1 MEYILTHG
9 KKPVVEIEIDEE
21 TAVIS
26 KIGTVFAPEHIP
38 IGVSFKDKVPIRGD
52 LNDWWN
58 GRSIPASRQNIREV
72 IINLGI
78 SSTKKLIMK
87 CFGLSLSDQYWVNP
101 VDNPLEWEKINF
113 FDNPFSEDMG
123 NVLFSEAQDDKL
135 NLMSPDNTSD
145 GWLKKK
151 WKIINEKRCLVKG
164 GSDPYHQ
171 QPLNEA
177 MASIVMERLDIPHV
191 PYSVIWD
198 GGFPYSVCE
207 NFVTSETEL
216 VSAYYIHNTMK
227 IKDISN
233 LYNHYLDCCLGLGIP
248 NAQIH
253 IDKMLAVDYLIA
265 NKDRHFGNFGAVRNA
280 VTLEWVV
287 SAPLYDNGSSF
298 WYNQNTK
305 NILNVKETK
314 SQPFFQTHEKQIGL
328 VRDFSWLDFSKL
340 IGIDEEFYEL
350 LLKSPFIDDERRD
363 VLSLAFRKRLKLLRD
378 IVALR

>member
-1 MEYILTHG
+1 MKYILTHR
-9 KKPVVEIEIDEE
+9 KTPVVEIVIDEE

-38 IGVSFKDKVPIRGD
+38 IGVSFKDKIPNRGD

-58 GRSIPASRQNIREV
+58 GRSIPASRQNIREA
-72 IINLGI
+72 IAKLGI

-113 FDNPFSEDMG
+113 FDKPFSEDMG
-123 NVLFSEAQDDKL
+123 NILFNEAIGDKL

-151 WKIINEKRCLVKG
+151 WKIVGKKRCLIKG
-164 GSDPYHQ
+164 GSDPFHQ
-171 QPLNEA
+171 QPLNEV
-177 MASIVMERLDIPHV
+177 MASIVMERIDIPHV

-198 GGFPYSVCE
+198 DGFPYSICE

-216 VSAYYIHNTMK
+216 ISAYYIHITKK
-227 IKDISN
+227 IEDIN
-233 LYNHYLDCCLGLGIP
+233 HLYDHYLDCCSGLGIS
-248 NAQIH
+248 NSQIH
-253 IDKMLAVDYLIA
+253 VDKMLVVDYLIA
-265 NKDRHFGNFGAVRNA
+265 NNDRHFGNFGAVRNA
-280 VTLEWVV
+280 VTLEWVAP
-287 SAPLYDNGSSF
+287 APLYDNGSSF

-305 NILNVKETK
+305 NILNTNETK
-314 SQPFFQTHEKQIGL
+314 SQPFFHTHEKQIGL

-340 IGIDEEFYEL
+340 IGIDEEFNEL
-350 LLKSPFIDDERRD
+350 LLKSPFIDVERRD
-363 VLSLAFRKRLKLLRD
+363 ILCF
-378 IVALR
+378 ALRRRLEMLMDIMGQ